1 MFEYVHPGRV
11 GFSNIP
17 SMKMFN
23 SRRNIHSDKKAS
35 RKRTRNSQPGSKGSN
50 KPTVPK
56 ESDFTRLQIA
66 SRSPFPLP
74 PSFRTTL
81 RYYEQVNLVSNSTP
95 FVYVFRAN
103 SGFDPNQ
110 TGSGSQPV
118 GWDNLL
124 AFYNASFGVG
134 SRININV
141 INGTTV
147 PVQFGVAPTI
157 ASTTISSYDNM
168 KIYGRQTVFGYADG
182 TTRGSSSVKAIQ
194 NEVTTLR
201 FFNQPFDR
209 DFVAAGQALPS
220 KNLFWS
226 IVFQTSDQTTLISLS
241 FQVEIFYDFV
251 FTDPLLVPL
260 S

>member
-1 MFEYVHPGRV
+1 MSPLR
-11 GFSNIP
+11 
-17 SMKMFN
+17 KMSHHCKGIHRDTKAN
-23 SRRNIHSDKKAS
+23 KANKRN
-35 RKRTRNSQPGSKGSN
+35 TQPGSKGSN
-50 KPTVPK
+50 KSRVPQ
-56 ESDFTRLQIA
+56 ESDYTRLQIT

-74 PSFRTTL
+74 LSYRTTL
-81 RYYEQVNLVSNSTP
+81 RYYEQVNFTSNSTP

-134 SRININV
+134 SRIRITV
-141 INGTTV
+141 INANTV

-157 ASTTISSYDNM
+157 AATTISSYDNM
-168 KIYGRQTVFGYADG
+168 KIYGRQTVFGFADG
-182 TTRGSSSVKAIQ
+182 TTRGSSSVKTVQ
-194 NEVTTLR
+194 NEVTTLQ

-226 IVFQTSDQTTLISLS
+226 IVFQSSDQTSLLTLQ
-241 FQVEIFYDFV
+241 FQVEIFYDFI